1 MTLET
6 GMSKAIEQLKS
17 GEFVFNR
24 EPGNSMTP
32 ILKSREEVL
41 LAPVLRELKKGDI
54 VLCKVNGNTY
64 THKIT
69 GIRKDQ
75 VQISNNH
82 GHINGWTSLDNIF
95 GIVIQISGTPFKPNR
110 NKALLDKWD
119 EIEKNDVG

>member
-1 MTLET
+1 
-6 GMSKAIEQLKS
+6 MSKAIEQLKS